1 MQDDDTFL
9 RLSSA
14 CRGSLRR
21 LDRGG
26 SLAQLDVPVR
36 AQLAAPGSAGVV
48 VLALDFDQTLKLK
61 DRLTGS
67 SGVRGGDESVA
78 WLRSI
83 VAEHAHALQLCV
95 ITAADVSIA
104 GVRTIASELALIGL
118 ADLFDVDALPS
129 AERDSIV
136 AALLAQT
143 ATTRAELRRRLV
155 AVSALKTTRFA
166 CDLERVA
173 RETVVCGDAAVQ
185 FRLVREGQ
193 RGALLTERDAA
204 VVQCWRAYHEHAD
217 VAETDD
223 ASVWQYFGAD
233 WDAAADLRVALAPFG
248 VAERHVERM
257 LRETASVCDADG
269 VKIARFGRVL
279 CSKYN
284 KPEALQLFM
293 QQERLTA
300 DAVFFVDDNLTNAFN
315 MFASQLGATAAMPAV
330 HSMWYEPPAGG
341 KEESVRDERSVALA
355 HKVIDDFR
363 KRL

>member
-1 MQDDDTFL
+1 MQDDDEFL
-9 RLSSA
+9 RLSST

-26 SLAQLDVPVR
+26 SLAQLDEPVR
-36 AQLAAPGSAGVV
+36 AQLAASAGVV
-48 VLALDFDQTLKLK
+48 VLAFDFDQTLKLK

-78 WLRSI
+78 WLRAI
-83 VAEHAHALQLCV
+83 VAEHADALQLCV

-129 AERDSIV
+129 AERDAIV

-155 AVSALKTTRFA
+155 AVSVLKTTRFA

-173 RETVVCGDAAVQ
+173 RESVVCGDAAVQ
-185 FRLVREGQ
+185 FRLVRDGQ

-217 VAETDD
+217 DVDD

-315 MFASQLGATAAMPAV
+315 MFASQLGATAAAAAV

-355 HKVIDDFR
+355 HKVIEDFR